1 MSYAYYPT
9 GNVKTVRLGNN
20 VTIDYTY
27 HISGAVKTATAKN
40 ADGKKLFEEELYY
53 EDCGNHNCVPQYN
66 GNISYMVHELAAN
79 GEQKRSSK
87 YVYDFMNRL
96 TSVEDSEQDMFNEYF
111 KYDEQGRIVSQRRG
125 QGRGGDGA
133 TGGEYGYYANTNR
146 LEKVSGGMGG
156 MSAANRDMSAAGN
169 FVYDSEGNLIEDR
182 SKNLKISYD
191 WRGMPVEFRMESKS
205 GNVLENTRSCSRD
218 SVRVLMAYDGSG
230 RRVSKTR
237 ERKACISET
246 SSGATSER
254 TYAAD
259 WERELVTHYTGI
271 GTEVR
276 ESFHNGTP
284 SETKVVVNMPQ
295 GLGRYGV
302 EDATDPFYG
311 VDKMQLAGYIPS
323 TKFEWFL
330 KNHLGSTML
339 VYGTSAYN
347 DTYFSGYKGGV
358 QAAYDYRAFGEQVSL
373 MEPAD
378 KVTETFTG
386 KELDDET
393 ELNYFGARYLDPMLG
408 LWTSV
413 DPMREYHSPYI
424 YLRGNPINLVD
435 PTGMAEASDDI
446 QSVSQDAYN
455 YINNFK
461 PTEKEISTF
470 IETYD
475 KFEGLTPKL
484 LKGILENMYV
494 QYEDNPRSET
504 ANGYYYPGDDREIY
518 LTDRALNT
526 KDSDWQMRIRSTIFH
541 ETAHYLNGL
550 YGSINDGQKPYPDE
564 KYQKKGFNGGSVE
577 LGKEFEYRAYGK
589 DY

>member
-302 EDATDPFYG
+302 EDATNPFYG

-323 TKFEWFL
+323 AKFEWFL

-347 DTYFSGYKGGV
+347 DTYLSGYKGGML
-358 QAAYDYRAFGEQVSL
+358 AAYDYRAFGEQVSL
-373 MEPAD
+373 MEPAE
-378 KVTETFTG
+378 KVTENFTG
-386 KELDDET
+386 KERDDET
-393 ELNYFGARYLDPMLG
+393 ALNYFGARYLDPMLG
-408 LWTSV
+408 MWISV
-413 DPMREYHSPYI
+413 DPARQFSSPYL
-424 YLRGNPINLVD
+424 YAGNGVNPVNGVDDDGRIIHLANNQMQLLGYINQVSATQYMLNERNELVPANISKANGSGNQYFSDRLNAAIESSDVLDVLVGDADATYIDDYSGQIECQITGKFYGNSSPAQNLLHEMVSHGIPIMLDDRD
-435 PTGMAEASDDI
+435 PTASAVEEEQKAVDGVFPVDVPDHI
-446 QSVSQDAYN
+446 IDQR
-455 YINNFK
+455 
-461 PTEKEISTF
+461 
-470 IETYD
+470 
-475 KFEGLTPKL
+475 
-484 LKGILENMYV
+484 
-494 QYEDNPRSET
+494 YEE
-504 ANGYYYPGDDREIY
+504 
-518 LTDRALNT
+518 
-526 KDSDWQMRIRSTIFH
+526 
-541 ETAHYLNGL
+541 
-550 YGSINDGQKPYPDE
+550 
-564 KYQKKGFNGGSVE
+564 
-577 LGKEFEYRAYGK
+577 
-589 DY
+589 